1 MSKLKKALAKAD
13 ENRGFDS
20 HRVVG
25 GSIKPAAPDRL
36 KSVQIEKAKSKLDI
50 SYSKT
55 KIQKIDNHVL
65 RNGKIFSHFH
75 DAETIDQIKALRTQI
90 LNSLDKLHGNSF
102 LVTSANPGEGKT
114 FTSINLGISIAQE
127 LQRTALIVDCDL
139 KDHAKKQHK
148 QFAQDFF
155 GLDITKGLSDYL
167 LGNAEITE
175 ILLNPGIERLVI
187 VPAGK
192 TLSNSAELLS
202 SPKMAALVDDFK
214 NRYPS
219 DRIIIYDCSALLAHT
234 DSLVLSRYVDGILL
248 VVEEKRTTTEQIKKA
263 MELLKDKPVIGSIIN
278 KMRYGDTDKHR

>member
-1 MSKLKKALAKAD
+1 
-13 ENRGFDS
+13 
-20 HRVVG
+20 
-25 GSIKPAAPDRL
+25 L
-36 KSVQIEKAKSKLDI
+36 KSEQIEKAKSKLDI

-55 KIQKIDNHVL
+55 KVQKIDNNVL

-90 LNSLDKLHGNSF
+90 LNSLDELHGNSF

-127 LQRTALIVDCDL
+127 LHRTVLIVDCDL
-139 KDHAKKQHK
+139 KTHTKKHK

-155 GLDITKGLSDYL
+155 GLEITKGLSDYL
-167 LGNAEITE
+167 LGDAEIPE

-187 VPAGK
+187 VPAGT
-192 TLSNSAELLS
+192 TLPNSAELLS
-202 SPKMAALVDDFK
+202 SLKMAALVDDFK

-219 DRIIIYDCSALLAHT
+219 ERIIIYDCSALLAHT
-234 DSLVLSRYVDGILL
+234 DSLVMTKYVDGILL
-248 VVEEKRTTTEQIKKA
+248 VVEEKRTSTDQIKKA

-278 KMRYGDTDKHR
+278 KRR